1 MPAALGQEAQ
11 QTVRLGHVVW
21 AEPGGRIGGR
31 PPARGGEAIVAQ
43 PGLDQVVGFTV
54 LVESDGEGHVNSAVD
69 EFRLL
74 EFRHALVPAEKLA
87 GAQVRAVFERRHAL
101 GADSAGGGLPG
112 WQHGHHTQGE

>member
-31 PPARGGEAIVAQ
+31 PHARGGEAIVAQ

-54 LVESDGEGHVNSAVD
+54 LVESDGGGHIDDAVD
-69 EFRLL
+69 QFRLL

-87 GAQVRAVFERRHAL
+87 RAQLRPVFEGRHPL
-101 GADSAGGGLPG
+101 GAGSAEGRFPG
-112 WQHGHHTQGE
+112 W